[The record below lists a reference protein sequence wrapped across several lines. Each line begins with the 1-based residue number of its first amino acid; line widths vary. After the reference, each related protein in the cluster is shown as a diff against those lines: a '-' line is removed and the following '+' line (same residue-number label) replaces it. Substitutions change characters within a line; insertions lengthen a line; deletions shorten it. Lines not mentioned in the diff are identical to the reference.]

1 MKTPREDSYAPG
13 WLGWKYGLPRVFRA
27 TRYGC
32 GLACLCWVTTH
43 PEISNSPMK
52 GVDMSHDPRSMYPKV
67 QPPKQIQAEPGLDIK
82 LDPLADIGLESYQGN
97 GRLKGRKALVTGADS
112 GIGAAV
118 AIAYAREGADV
129 ALSYL
134 PEEQPDADRVIK
146 AVEDAGQKVFAYPGD
161 LKDGDYCQQLVDES
175 VAALGGLDI
184 LVNNAS
190 RQIWAAD
197 LTEISDE
204 QFETTMRTNL
214 FGNFR
219 VTKAA
224 LPHLAAGA
232 SIIFTSSI
240 QAYDPSPT
248 LLDYAMTKAAMNNL
262 SKGLAMAL
270 TPKGIRVNSVAPG
283 PFWTPLQPS
292 HGQPQEDVE
301 NFGEQA
307 PLGRAG
313 HPVECAGA
321 YVFLASDEASY
332 VSGETLGVTGGTP
345 TP

>member
-1 MKTPREDSYAPG
+1 M
-13 WLGWKYGLPRVFRA
+13 LGRQ
-27 TRYGC
+27 TS
-32 GLACLCWVTTH
+32 TT
-43 PEISNSPMK
+43 PMK
-52 GVDMSHDPRSMYPKV
+52 GVVMSNDPRTLYPKV
-67 QPPKQIQAEPGLDIK
+67 DPPKQIQQEPGLDVE
-82 LDPLADIGLESYQGN
+82 LDPQADIGLESYKGN

-129 ALSYL
+129 AIAYL

-146 AVEDAGQKVFAYPGD
+146 AIEDAGQKAFAYPGD
-161 LKDGDYCQQLVDES
+161 MKDGDYCRELVAES

-190 RQIWAAD
+190 RQIWAD
-197 LTEISDE
+197 GLTEIEDE
-204 QFETTMRTNL
+204 EFDKTMKVNL
-214 FGNFR
+214 YGNFR

-224 LPHLAAGA
+224 LEHLKPGA

-240 QAYDPSPT
+240 QAYQPSPT

-262 SKGLAMAL
+262 SKGLAASL
-270 TPKGIRVNSVAPG
+270 TPEGIRVNAVAPG

-292 HGQPQEDVE
+292 HGQPQEKVE
-301 NFGEQA
+301 GFGQQA

-313 HPVECAGA
+313 HPVEVAGA

-332 VSGETLGVTGGTP
+332 VSGETLGVTGGSP